1 MCGLSKNVELECKLL
16 GVQVSVMITLI
27 AEIISFLQSADE
39 KDDELDEE
47 QTTNEVIRSATI
59 MAQFS
64 QNVLGNERLVSF

>member
-1 MCGLSKNVELECKLL
+1 
-16 GVQVSVMITLI
+16 MITLI

>member
-1 MCGLSKNVELECKLL
+1 M
-16 GVQVSVMITLI
+16 SVMITLI

-64 QNVLGNERLVSF
+64 QNVLGNEHVLFHFKAFKGCM